1 MKSLLLQK
9 DDFNGELWLIAV
21 DLFSS
26 EATAYS
32 SLPLSILRSA
42 PAAWNHG
49 GQVYTY
55 LYT

>member
-9 DDFNGELWLIAV
+9 DNFNGELWLIAV

-32 SLPLSILRSA
+32 SLHLSILRSA
-42 PAAWNHG
+42 PAAWNQG